1 MLAVFV
7 LIDALGWRYLEDRE
21 FLNDILP
28 YRVPLQTVLGF
39 SSGAIPTILTGKPP
53 AVTGH
58 WNLFYYDPKGSPF
71 RWLRFAGF
79 LPDALLDNRVTRK
92 LLKELGRR
100 VLGMGPL
107 FECSVS
113 PRFLPLFN
121 YVEKKNIYGD
131 GGIPGSSSIFDEL
144 TAQGI
149 AHRVYSYHHLSDA
162 NIIDQAIQDIQ
173 SKAASFFFLYLSEM
187 DMFLHMH
194 CNQPEKV
201 EERLRAYEKGLRRVF
216 KTAREVDPEATMT
229 VVSDHGMTPV
239 EHHYD
244 VVGEIESIGLK
255 MPGDYLAVYDSTMA
269 RFWFFNDKA
278 KQSVYDRLTKLSCGR
293 ILPDEE
299 LRRLGVFF
307 EDRRFGE
314 LIFLLHPGWLVS
326 KGDFNGK
333 GWMPIGMHGYH
344 PQDSWSD
351 AIFLSSNQPPVSM
364 STIGDVYSCMR
375 NAAGLAPRVEGLA
388 SRPSGGRIQTEVT
401 VITREPTG
409 STRA

>member
-1 MLAVFV
+1 MLNIFV
-7 LIDALGWRYLEDRE
+7 LIDALGWKYLEGRE
-21 FLNDILP
+21 FLDDILP

-39 SSGAIPTILTGKPP
+39 SSGAIPTILTGVEP
-53 AVTGH
+53 ALTGH

-71 RWLRFAGF
+71 RWLGFARF
-79 LPDALLDNRVTRK
+79 LPDAFLDNRVTRK
-92 LLKELGRR
+92 VLKELGRR

-144 TAQGI
+144 TGRGI
-149 AHRVYSYHHLSDA
+149 AHRVYSYHHLTDA

-173 SKAASFFFLYLSEM
+173 SKTASFFFLYLSEM

-194 CNQPEKV
+194 CKEPELI
-201 EERLRAYEKGLRRVF
+201 EERLRAYEKGLRKVF
-216 KTAREVDPEATMT
+216 QAAREVDPQATMT
-229 VVSDHGMTPV
+229 VISDHGMTPV
-239 EHHYD
+239 RHHFD
-244 VVGEIESIGLK
+244 LVGEIDSLGLK
-255 MPGDYLAVYDSTMA
+255 MQGDYLAVYDSTMA

-278 KQSVYDRLTKLSCGR
+278 KQSVHDCLARLSCGG

-299 LRRLGVFF
+299 LRQLGVFF
-307 EDRRFGE
+307 KDRRFGE

-326 KGDFNGK
+326 KSDFNGK

-344 PQDSWSD
+344 PQDPWSD
-351 AIFLSSNQPPVSM
+351 AIFLSSSQPPVPM
-364 STIGDVYSCMR
+364 HTIADVHACMQK
-375 NAAGLAPRVEGLA
+375 AAGLESVVPD
-388 SRPSGGRIQTEVT
+388 SGENIQGEVT
-401 VITREPTG
+401 VRTTG
-409 STRA
+409 GV

>member
-1 MLAVFV
+1 MAAVFV
-7 LIDALGWRYLEDRE
+7 LIDALGWQYLEGRR
-21 FLNDILP
+21 FLEDILP

-39 SSGAIPTILTGKPP
+39 SSGAIPTILTGMPP

-71 RWLRFAGF
+71 GWLRFAAF

-92 LLKELGRR
+92 VLKELGRR

-121 YVEKKNIYGD
+121 YVEKKNIYSD

-144 TAQGI
+144 TARGI
-149 AHRVYSYHHLSDA
+149 AHQVYSYHHLTDA
-162 NIIDQAIQDIQ
+162 SIIDQAIQDIRA
-173 SKAASFFFLYLSEM
+173 KTASFFFLYLSEM

-194 CNQPEKV
+194 CNEPELI
-201 EERLRAYEKGLRRVF
+201 EERLRAYEKGLRQVF
-216 KTAREVDPEATMT
+216 QTAREVDPEATMT
-229 VVSDHGMTPV
+229 VISDHGMTPV
-239 EHHYD
+239 QHHFD
-244 VVGEIESIGLK
+244 VVGEIDTLGLK

-269 RFWFFNDKA
+269 RFWFFNGKG
-278 KQSVYDRLTKLSCGR
+278 KQSVHDCLARLSCGR

-326 KGDFNGK
+326 KGNFNGK

-344 PQDSWSD
+344 PQDPWSD
-351 AIFLSSNQPPVSM
+351 AIFLSSSQPPVLVR
-364 STIGDVYSCMR
+364 TIADVYPCMR
-375 NAAGLAPRVEGLA
+375 NAAGFGLHGQGLS
-388 SRPSGGRIQTEVT
+388 SRSDGESIQTEVS
-401 VITREPTG
+401 VGRPAGAE
-409 STRA
+409 RA

>member
-7 LIDALGWRYLEDRE
+7 LIDALGWQYLEGRE

-28 YRVPLQTVLGF
+28 YRSPLQTVLGF
-39 SSGAIPTILTGKPP
+39 SSGAIPTILTGRPP
-53 AVTGH
+53 AATGH

-92 LLKELGRR
+92 VLKELGRR

-107 FECSVS
+107 FECGVS

-121 YVEKKNIYGD
+121 FVEKTNIYAD
-131 GGIPGSSSIFDEL
+131 GGIPGSSSIFDDL
-144 TAQGI
+144 TGRGI

-162 NIIDQAIQDIQ
+162 NIINQAIQDIQ
-173 SKAASFFFLYLSEM
+173 SKTASFFFLYLSEI

-194 CNQPEKV
+194 CKEPEQI
-201 EERLRAYEKGLRRVF
+201 EERLRTYEKALRKVF
-216 KTAREVDPEATMT
+216 KAAREVDSQTTMT
-229 VVSDHGMTPV
+229 VFSDHGMTPV
-239 EHHYD
+239 QHHFD
-244 VVGEIESIGLK
+244 LVAKIQALGLK
-255 MPGDYLAVYDSTMA
+255 MPDDYLAVYDSTMA
-269 RFWFFNDKA
+269 RFWFFNGEA
-278 KQSVYDRLTKLSCGR
+278 KQSVHNSLNELSCGR

-299 LRRLGVFF
+299 LRELGVYF

-314 LIFLLHPGWLVS
+314 LIFLLRPGWLVS
-326 KGDFNGK
+326 EGDFNGK

-351 AIFLSSNQPPVSM
+351 AIFLSSSQPTVPVR
-364 STIGDVYSCMR
+364 TIADVYSCMQ
-375 NAAGLAPRVEGLA
+375 NAAELGPRIKHLALHSDGKN
-388 SRPSGGRIQTEVT
+388 IQTEIT
-401 VITREPTG
+401 VGKRSPMNKQ
-409 STRA
+409 S